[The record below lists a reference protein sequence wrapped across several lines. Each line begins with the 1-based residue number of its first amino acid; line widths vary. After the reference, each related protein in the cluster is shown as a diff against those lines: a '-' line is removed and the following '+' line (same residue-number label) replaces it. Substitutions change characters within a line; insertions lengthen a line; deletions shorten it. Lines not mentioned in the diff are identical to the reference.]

1 MMTKT
6 KKTKRM
12 TVRKKSRRSSENRTN
27 SSVCPWKSPIT
38 SDLIVAQS
46 ITLSEARLGG
56 EQVYLL
62 EGRPQ
67 ELGRFVVV
75 RANSL
80 GGQARDTMPKPYN
93 ARTRVVQKPRINIR
107 LSG

>member
-1 MMTKT
+1 
-6 KKTKRM
+6 M

-27 SSVCPWKSPIT
+27 SSVSPWKSPIT

-80 GGQARDTMPKPYN
+80 GGQGQGHDAET
-93 ARTRVVQKPRINIR
+93 VQRAHSRGAKADDQYLLI
-107 LSG
+107 GVKQT

>member
-1 MMTKT
+1 
-6 KKTKRM
+6 M
-12 TVRKKSRRSSENRTN
+12 TVRKKSGRSSENRTN
-27 SSVCPWKSPIT
+27 SSVSPWKSPIT

-56 EQVYLL
+56 EQVYWL
-62 EGRPQ
+62 EGSPQ

-93 ARTRVVQKPRINIR
+93 ARTRVVQKPTINIC
-107 LSG
+107 LSE